1 MTQTRVAADVEWALA
16 LPYTAGREV
25 GLFSVLSHV
34 LMLCRGQ
41 AYDLKSLGLVKE
53 SFFLEDSSNLVPR
66 MHAFFLR
73 HFTVP
78 HVEHSVSRL
87 AQVLR

>member
-1 MTQTRVAADVEWALA
+1 MTQTRVAAEVEWAHA
-16 LPYTAGREV
+16 LPYTAGRQV
-25 GLFSVLSHV
+25 GLFSALSYV

-41 AYDLKSLGLVKE
+41 ANDLKSLGLVKG
-53 SFFLEDSSNLVPR
+53 SFHLEDSSNLVPR
-66 MHAFFLR
+66 THAFFLR

-78 HVEHSVSRL
+78 HVEHSVSRH